1 MSVRA
6 ELLRA
11 IAEHRVVELRYDQ
24 DAAYR
29 RVQPHVL
36 YRTSAG
42 KECVDI
48 YQVEGP
54 THSGGLPDWRLLELR
69 RIRRMHVLE
78 ETFTQ
83 APGYN
88 PGGDRYRH
96 GVIARASF

>member
-11 IAEHRVVELRYDQ
+11 IAEHRMVELRYGEDFGK
-24 DAAYR
+24 R
-29 RVQPHVL
+29 KVQPHVL

-48 YQVEGP
+48 YQLEGP
-54 THSGGLPDWRLLELR
+54 THSGALPDWRLLDVR
-69 RIRRMHVLE
+69 RIRSVDVLD
-78 ETFTQ
+78 ETFTP

-96 GVIARASF
+96 GVIARA

>member
-11 IAEHRVVELRYDQ
+11 IGEHRVVELRYD
-24 DAAYR
+24 DDLGR
-29 RVQPHVL
+29 RRAQPHVL

-48 YQVEGP
+48 YQVEGT
-54 THSGGLPDWRLLELR
+54 THSGPLPAWRLLDLS
-69 RIRRMHVLE
+69 RIRSVNVLD
-78 ETFTQ
+78 ETFAP

-96 GVIARASF
+96 GVIARA

>member
-1 MSVRA
+1 VSLRA
-6 ELLRA
+6 ELVRA

-24 DAAYR
+24 DSADR

-42 KECVDI
+42 KECVDT

-54 THSGGLPDWRLLELR
+54 THSGALPDWRLLDLQ
-69 RIRRMHVLE
+69 RIRRLHVLDE
-78 ETFTQ
+78 AFTP

-88 PGGDRYRH
+88 PGGEKYRH
-96 GVIARASF
+96 GVIVRA